1 MPHLRGTGVT
11 RLHPVKSPSQHA
23 FLFILYLFLG
33 TLNKRSNSPKS
44 LIIQATDSSDYCPV
58 AALID
63 YWKVRPPHKGL
74 VFQATNGPSVK
85 RHYLSTNK
93 ILLVAMTGHDASRY
107 DTHGLRIGRTTDI
120 ARAGV
125 PDHII
130 KETGPWESHAYKLCI
145 RSFVFPLPR

>member
-1 MPHLRGTGVT
+1 MSTCLLIYIIFIHGFIKQTIFFTQKFNHPSY
-11 RLHPVKSPSQHA
+11 RLFRLLPS
-23 FLFILYLFLG
+23 
-33 TLNKRSNSPKS
+33 
-44 LIIQATDSSDYCPV
+44 CC
-58 AALID
+58 LID
-63 YWKVRPPHKGL
+63 YWKVRTPHKGL

-93 ILLVAMTGHDASRY
+93 ILLVAMTGHDASGY

-130 KETGPWESHAYKLCI
+130 KETGPWESHAYKLCM
-145 RSFVFPLPR
+145 RSFVCTLPP